1 MPHTPVLASEG
12 PEVALEEVIV
22 KHLHRLAA
30 GAAMVVFVAACSGP
44 GASGAASQGAS
55 AAPSSAP
62 STAASAGPTEEVI
75 APPTSLVTP
84 GTLTACVDIEYSP
97 MEFFASADETDPNK
111 ATGFDVDAARAVAA
125 KLGLKLEIK
134 NTGFDALIPDL
145 QAGRCDVVWSAL
157 YVNADRLKVADAVP
171 YMATGHVILVTK
183 GNPKAIK
190 AVGDLCGKTISIQN
204 GGLVETD
211 SKKASDDCVA
221 GGKPAIT
228 IQGYAK
234 VADEFQQ
241 IVLGRVDAIWETD
254 TAVSDWLL
262 KHPDEYEVGF
272 AFPHDK
278 NYGVYYG
285 KGKTDIGTALTAA
298 LAALKA
304 DGTLASIAALY
315 QMDPGTLDT
324 VQ

>member
-1 MPHTPVLASEG
+1 
-12 PEVALEEVIV
+12 V
-22 KHLHRLAA
+22 KLLHRLAA
-30 GAAMVVFVAACSGP
+30 GAAVALFVAACGGGGS
-44 GASGAASQGAS
+44 SGAPSQAASNAAS
-55 AAPSSAP
+55 EPPA
-62 STAASAGPTEEVI
+62 STASTAPTEETI
-75 APPTSLVTP
+75 APPTSLITP

-97 MEFFASADETDPNK
+97 MEFFATADETDPNK

-134 NTGFDALIPDL
+134 NTAFDSLIPDL
-145 QAGRCDVVWSAL
+145 GNARCDIVWSAL
-157 YVNADRLKVADAVP
+157 YVSDERLQVADAVP
-171 YMATGHVILVTK
+171 YMATGHVIMVAK

-190 AVGDLCGKTISIQN
+190 TVDDLCGKTISIQL

-211 SKKASDDCVA
+211 SKKASDACVA
-221 GGKPAIT
+221 GGKAAIT
-228 IQGYAK
+228 IQGYPK

-241 IVLGRVDAIWETD
+241 IVLGRVDAVWETD

-262 KHPDEYEVGF
+262 KHPAEYEVGF

-298 LAALKA
+298 IAALKA
-304 DGTLASIAALY
+304 DGTLASIATLY
-315 QMDPGTLDT
+315 QMDPATLD
-324 VQ
+324 VVK

>member
-1 MPHTPVLASEG
+1 
-12 PEVALEEVIV
+12 V
-22 KHLHRLAA
+22 KLMHRLAA
-30 GAAMVVFVAACSGP
+30 GAATVLFIAACGP
-44 GASGAASQGAS
+44 GGSSGAPSQAASNAASQAPS
-55 AAPSSAP
+55 AAA
-62 STAASAGPTEEVI
+62 STGPTEATI
-75 APPTSLVTP
+75 APPTSLIAP

-134 NTGFDALIPDL
+134 NTAFDALIPDL
-145 QAGRCDVVWSAL
+145 QAGRCDIVWSAL
-157 YVNADRLKVADAVP
+157 YVSDERLQVADAVP
-171 YMATGHVILVTK
+171 YMATGHVIMVAK

-190 AVGDLCGKTISIQN
+190 AVGDLCGKTISIQL
-204 GGLVETD
+204 GGLVEKD

-221 GGKPAIT
+221 GGKAAIT
-228 IQGYAK
+228 IQGYPK

-241 IVLGRVDAIWETD
+241 IVLGRVDAVWETD

-262 KHPDEYEVGF
+262 KHPDQYEVGF

-315 QMDPGTLDT
+315 QMDAATLDI